1 MSLEKSLSQHFSPV
15 LHLSMPAASA
25 AAADDD
31 DEGDDIITIKITSNE
46 LY

>member
-15 LHLSMPAASA
+15 LHLSMPSA
-25 AAADDD
+25 AAANDDEDDD
-31 DEGDDIITIKITSNE
+31 TIMIKITSNE